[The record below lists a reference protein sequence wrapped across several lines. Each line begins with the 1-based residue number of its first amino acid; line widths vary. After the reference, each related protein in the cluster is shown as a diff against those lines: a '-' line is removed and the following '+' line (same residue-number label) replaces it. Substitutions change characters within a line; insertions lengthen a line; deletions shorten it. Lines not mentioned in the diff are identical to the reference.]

1 MKGTPERKSR
11 SSQRSIAHIPFFP
24 FRSPSLSLCLPPFS
38 FPPSCMQS
46 EGKESLIEPK
56 ESLIEPE
63 LHWDQ
68 RAKLNVVIEG
78 DVRRC

>member
-1 MKGTPERKSR
+1 MVN
-11 SSQRSIAHIPFFP
+11 QRHARAQKPKLPALYSTSTLLPPRFSLPF
-24 FRSPSLSLCLPPFS
+24 SLPPFL
-38 FPPSCMQS
+38 FLPFLPPCIQS

-56 ESLIEPE
+56 

-78 DVRRC
+78 DVGERS